1 MYVALYCIVYI
12 NKMISSPEDW
22 AAWRIGPSNFPHCW
36 ADKGLHCQVLDRSQ
50 DKQGRRLR
58 HEKYLVIPLNF
69 FFCKLY
75 LVTITVFF
83 DIGCATSGVKTQL
96 SGMRRDLDNQS
107 WNTLE
112 TWAAT
117 AQMVGFKSHDC
128 KQMVPTSHGNW
139 SKKSSTHFYCYSTA
153 RM

>member
-1 MYVALYCIVYI
+1 MVYI
-12 NKMISSPEDW
+12 TWYPVQKTELPGGLVQVIFPTVEQIKAYTVRSLTDLKTNKAAGWDMRNILWFHSTISFVSC
-22 AAWRIGPSNFPHCW
+22 I
-36 ADKGLHCQVLDRSQ
+36 KL
-50 DKQGRRLR
+50 
-58 HEKYLVIPLNF
+58 LN
-69 FFCKLY
+69 
-75 LVTITVFF
+75 ITVFF

-107 WNTLE
+107 WSTLE

-117 AQMVGFKSHDC
+117 AQMVRFKSHDC